1 MPGRVL
7 ERAVYIRSELLHF
20 CGEFFGL
27 LGLGLVI
34 RCAGHR
40 SAAGVQLSLLQGEQ
54 VLQVSSVGAATSSTG
69 QASCASL
76 RYRAV
81 ADSLQ
86 LDVRARCSRFA
97 RWAALLSSVSKD
109 TLARFLPLRHDLVW
123 AIHALVLSYKSFRLQ
138 GLPALQP
145 QSTANCASGQ

>member
-7 ERAVYIRSELLHF
+7 ERAVDVGRQFLHF
-20 CGEFFGL
+20 RGEFFGL

-54 VLQVSSVGAATSSTG
+54 VLQVSSGGRCDRQYWSGLVCV
-69 QASCASL
+69 ASVI
-76 RYRAV
+76 RAV

-86 LDVRARCSRFA
+86 LGLRACVRQPRPQR
-97 RWAALLSSVSKD
+97 
-109 TLARFLPLRHDLVW
+109 
-123 AIHALVLSYKSFRLQ
+123 AII
-138 GLPALQP
+138 
-145 QSTANCASGQ
+145 T